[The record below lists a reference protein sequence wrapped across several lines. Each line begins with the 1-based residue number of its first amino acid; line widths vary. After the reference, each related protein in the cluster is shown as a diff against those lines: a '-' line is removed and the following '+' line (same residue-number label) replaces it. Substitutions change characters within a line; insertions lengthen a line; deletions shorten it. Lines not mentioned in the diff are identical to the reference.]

1 MAHKDT
7 DRSAS
12 RDPVG
17 SGNEYRNDW
26 YYRTGY
32 QAYNPLPSSPPYW
45 FGPAVQPRMRIDHA
59 IESQPNPA
67 KSERDEGT
75 DSGSDIEM
83 VSPFLAG
90 LCQGTNY
97 M

>member
-7 DRSAS
+7 DCSAS

-17 SGNEYRNDW
+17 SGNEYWNDW
-26 YYRTGY
+26 YYQTGY
-32 QAYNPLPSSPPYW
+32 QSYNPLPSSPPYW
-45 FGPAVQPRMRIDHA
+45 FGLAVQPRMNDHA
-59 IESQPNPA
+59 IESELNPVE
-67 KSERDEGT
+67 SERDEGT

-90 LCQGTNY
+90 FVPGY
-97 M
+97 